1 MFELEKNNF
10 IAQNNCTYIDQ
21 HGNKAFMK
29 RKKDC
34 IVAKLYFFNE
44 KVKADVMYIKFPVDK
59 DTEGDNIKLYYESEE
74 LLQEETVKKALENFT
89 MLINYWI
96 NMLYD
101 INYLEAN
108 AAIIKAVNP
117 NASVEDIGR
126 DKLLRISQYQELG
139 SLLKAM

>member
-10 IAQNNCTYIDQ
+10 IEQNTCTYIDQ
-21 HGNKAFMK
+21 YGNKAFMK

-34 IVAKLYFFNE
+34 IVAKLHFANK
-44 KVKADVMYIKFPVDK
+44 KVRAEAMNIKFPIDK
-59 DTEGDNIKLYYESEE
+59 DKEGDNIRLYYESEI
-74 LLQEETVKKALENFT
+74 LLQEESVKNAIENFT

-108 AAIIKAVNP
+108 PAIIQAVNA
-117 NASVEDIGR
+117 NASVEDISR
-126 DKLLRISQYQELG
+126 DKLLRISQYEELG